1 MNRSNS
7 KDYRQ
12 IFLSDAPMIDLRAPC
27 EFEQGAFPQ
36 SLNLPLMNNKEREQ
50 VGICYK
56 QSGQDSAIELGH
68 QLVDGEVK
76 SKRVNDWKTFAKNHL
91 SDGFM
96 YCFRGGLRSRTSQKW
111 LADAGF
117 ELPLVEGGYK
127 AMRSFL
133 ITETERLAGCTN
145 IHIIAGL
152 TGTGKT
158 DLLLKQANT
167 IDLEALANHRG
178 SSFGRRINPQPNQ
191 INFENSLAVQLI
203 KHESDNNT
211 FLLLED
217 EGRLIGSRS
226 IPLVLKNKMDQSP
239 LIMIEENLEFRV
251 EQIFKD
257 YVTKMFMEFEQSFN
271 EIALQKYREF
281 LISSTV
287 KIGKRLGGVSLNHM
301 LNLINKAIDCQQSTG
316 DYSKHRD
323 WIVYLLKKYYD
334 PMYAYQMS
342 KKQNRIR
349 FRGNTVEVET
359 YLRSLQAGS

>member
-1 MNRSNS
+1 MSRPNS

-12 IFLSDAPMIDLRAPC
+12 ILLSDAPMIDLRAPC

-36 SLNLPLMNNKEREQ
+36 AVNLPLMNNDEREQ

-56 QSGQDSAIELGH
+56 QEGQDSAIALGH
-68 QLVDGEVK
+68 QLLDEEIK
-76 SKRVNDWKTFAKNHL
+76 HNRVGSWKAFAKSHL

-96 YCFRGGLRSRTSQKW
+96 YCFRGGLRSKTSQKW

-117 ELPLVEGGYK
+117 ELPLIEGGYK

-133 ITETERLAGCTN
+133 IAETERLAGCIN

-158 DLLLKQANT
+158 DFILKQLNA

-178 SSFGRRINPQPNQ
+178 SSFGKRISPQPSQ
-191 INFENSLAVQLI
+191 INFENNLAIQLM
-203 KHESDNNT
+203 KHENNNKT

-217 EGRLIGSRS
+217 EGRLIGARS
-226 IPLVLKNKMDQSP
+226 LPLVLKNKMDQSP
-239 LIMIEENLEFRV
+239 LIMIEESFEFRV

-257 YVTKMFMEFEQSFN
+257 YVTEMVVEFKHAFSEN
-271 EIALQKYREF
+271 GLDKYRDF
-281 LISSTV
+281 LISSTE
-287 KIGKRLGGVSLNHM
+287 KIKKRLGGVGLNDM
-301 LNLINKAIDCQQSTG
+301 LVLINQAIECQQTYG
-316 DYSKHRD
+316 DSSKHRD
-323 WIVYLLKKYYD
+323 WIVYLLEKYYD

-342 KKQNRIR
+342 KKQHRIE
-349 FRGNTVEVET
+349 FTGDSEQVES
-359 YLRSLQAGS
+359 YILSL